1 MVFFLGENICM
12 SYVLNTFESILS
24 QIAVGA
30 RAAAHQI
37 VVLPTNV
44 VFNNIHMCCVSL
56 KKKYK

>member
-1 MVFFLGENICM
+1 M